1 MINNTNGT
9 KSDITIMTIIR
20 KKTSTNAIAFI
31 SILDRLQEKATE
43 KSFIWGYI
51 QQVTPI
57 QQFAKERDLR
67 LWNSLRG
74 TSSYRGLM
82 RNKAKRR

>member
-1 MINNTNGT
+1 M
-9 KSDITIMTIIR
+9 
-20 KKTSTNAIAFI
+20 
-31 SILDRLQEKATE
+31 
-43 KSFIWGYI
+43 WGYI

-74 TSSYRGLM
+74 TSSYRVLM
-82 RNKAKRR
+82 RNKAKKIGDVTPSYPLLELIPPHKNRALRDHGLHPYHVSCVNTEKFKKCSRN